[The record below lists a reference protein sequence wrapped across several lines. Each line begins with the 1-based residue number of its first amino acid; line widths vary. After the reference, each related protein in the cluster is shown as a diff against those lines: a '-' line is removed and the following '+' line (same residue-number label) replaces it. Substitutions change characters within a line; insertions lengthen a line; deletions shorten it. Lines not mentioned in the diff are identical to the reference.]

1 LFLKQINYLVKKI
14 LASCQKDVFVCTL
27 LQAEMTTI
35 MKGKKHEEGEEG
47 IEQELARV
55 KELLTTLSKVSG

>member
-1 LFLKQINYLVKKI
+1 
-14 LASCQKDVFVCTL
+14 
-27 LQAEMTTI
+27 MTTI
-35 MKGKKHEEGEEG
+35 MRGKKHEEGEEG

>member
-1 LFLKQINYLVKKI
+1 
-14 LASCQKDVFVCTL
+14 
-27 LQAEMTTI
+27 MTTI
-35 MKGKKHEEGEEG
+35 MRGKKLEEGEEV